1 MVDWR
6 PAEAWKMSGKE
17 GREPEPAGRER
28 LLSFISP
35 ASSRL
40 ATSMVGTVLAPPVS
54 VQVWLWC
61 EARPLEG
68 LPGYP
73 LSRDRGWC
81 CCCLRLTTPGEAAR
95 QLWSKLCDHFWVLKA
110 ARRPVN
116 ESCWKLAVSGVEQ
129 VVEQLVGCV
138 ALLGLLEPV
147 ELQLSLPCRQAC
159 SDRIIII
166 NTSHLLPVH

>member
-1 MVDWR
+1 MSSSL
-6 PAEAWKMSGKE
+6 EESSAW
-17 GREPEPAGRER
+17 
-28 LLSFISP
+28 
-35 ASSRL
+35 SSSSSTAL
-40 ATSMVGTVLAPPVS
+40 
-54 VQVWLWC
+54 C
-61 EARPLEG
+61 
-68 LPGYP
+68 
-73 LSRDRGWC
+73 
-81 CCCLRLTTPGEAAR
+81 PGEAAR

-166 NTSHLLPVH
+166 NTSLFITSFNKSLTRFLRKPSFNI